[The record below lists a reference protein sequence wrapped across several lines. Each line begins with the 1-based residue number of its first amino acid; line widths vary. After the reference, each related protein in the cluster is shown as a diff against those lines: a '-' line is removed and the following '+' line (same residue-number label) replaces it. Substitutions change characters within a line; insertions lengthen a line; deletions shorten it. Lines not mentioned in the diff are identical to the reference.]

1 MAFNKTDV
9 TLEIRISQHIMAGLQ
24 ALADRDPELTVATVI
39 RRALMRELGLADTAI
54 AVWELEAAIANAPVY
69 LTPGAAALIAKT
81 LELTPE
87 ELEELNALKE
97 DVDELKDIMKKVDKK
112 FGEVT

>member
-1 MAFNKTDV
+1 MTHQSTNVK
-9 TLEIRISQHIMAGLQ
+9 LEIQLNRYIVAGLQ
-24 ALADRDPELTVATVI
+24 ALADRDDEITLATII

-81 LELTPE
+81 LELSPE
-87 ELEELNALKE
+87 ELEELEALKE
-97 DVDELKDIMKKVDKK
+97 DVEELKSIMKKVDKK
-112 FGEVT
+112 FGKVT